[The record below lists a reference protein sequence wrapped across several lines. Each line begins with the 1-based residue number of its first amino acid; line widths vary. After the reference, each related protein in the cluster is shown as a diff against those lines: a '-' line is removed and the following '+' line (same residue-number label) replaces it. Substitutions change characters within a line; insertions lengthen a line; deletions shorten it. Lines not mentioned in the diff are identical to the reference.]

1 MNPLKKLI
9 ATSATLLM
17 ATVLPS
23 LASAAGTETTKPLN
37 VYTSILPQRY
47 FVEKIGGEQVNV
59 SVLVSPGKSPATY
72 EPTPQQV
79 LGLGEA
85 DALFTLGVP
94 FESAFL
100 PAVKNTLPG
109 LKIVDTAA
117 GIEKRDM
124 VAHHHEGEE
133 EHDDHDHEA
142 EVKDPHIWMS
152 PRLVKV
158 QAQHIYNA
166 LVEMDPS
173 NQPAYQ
179 QGFNTLIAELND
191 VDTKLAE
198 TLAPF
203 KGETLFVYHPALGY
217 FADDYGLHQEAIET
231 GGKEPSP
238 AALAHVIEHARE
250 EGVKI
255 IFVQP
260 EFSQNSARSIA
271 QAIDGAVLT
280 LQPLNPDYINNLLH
294 IASELEKAFQ

>member
-1 MNPLKKLI
+1 MNLFKKVSVVIL
-9 ATSATLLM
+9 ALLTTTL
-17 ATVLPS
+17 LPS
-23 LASAAGTETTKPLN
+23 LASAANSDHDQPLN

-47 FVEKIGGEQVNV
+47 FVEKIGGEHVNV
-59 SVLVSPGKSPATY
+59 NVLVSPGKSPATY

-79 LGLGEA
+79 LGLGNA
-85 DALFTLGVP
+85 DVLFTLGVP

-100 PAVKNTLPG
+100 PAVKSTLPA

-117 GIEKRDM
+117 GIKKRDM

-133 EHDDHDHEA
+133 EEHHDHDT

-158 QAQHIYNA
+158 QAQAIYNA
-166 LVEMDPS
+166 LIEIDPG

-179 QGFNTLIAELND
+179 QGFNEFITELND
-191 VDTKLAE
+191 VDAKLAE

-217 FADDYGLHQEAIET
+217 LADDYGLHQEAIEI

-238 AALAHVIEHARE
+238 ATLEQVIEHAKE
-250 EGVKI
+250 EDVKI

-271 QAIDGAVLT
+271 QAIGGAVVT
-280 LQPLNPDYINNLLH
+280 LAPLNPDYINNLLH
-294 IASELEKAFQ
+294 ISSELEKAFK